1 MRLKIQFETKGKKQI
16 LPLNYQYP
24 ISAWIYKVLA
34 KADIEFTEMLHYEGY
49 VLENGKKF
57 KLFTFSKLSFPKHT
71 WRIIP
76 NSDRMEVWARKTW
89 LTVSFQLPEQIEKF
103 VTGLFKD
110 QKVFIGDK
118 ISGIEMQVANVENLG
133 QELFTGQDSQDL
145 QDYDDVVLKFKTIS
159 PIVIGYFEDGKKNEQ
174 YINPMNSEYK
184 TIFINN
190 LMDKYKATGDNNIDI
205 NKINF
210 EVTKLYTKTE
220 LQTIK
225 AFTPAET
232 KVRGYHY
239 EFSLTAPK
247 KIIEVGYNS
256 GFGSMNSV
264 GFGFCEVELNKKLKQ
279 HI

>member
-24 ISAWIYKVLA
+24 ISAWIYKVLN
-34 KADIEFTEMLHYEGY
+34 KADNKFTEMLHNEGY

-71 WRIIP
+71 WKIIP
-76 NSDRMEVWARKTW
+76 KSDRMEVWARKVW

-103 VTGLFKD
+103 VMGLFQD
-110 QKVFIGDK
+110 QQVYIGDK
-118 ISGIEMQVANVENLG
+118 ISGIEMQVVNVENLG
-133 QELFTGQDSQDL
+133 LGMFNRQDLHDL
-145 QDYDDVVLKFKTIS
+145 QDNDVTMNFRTIS
-159 PIVIGYFEDGKKNEQ
+159 PVVIGYHEEGKKNEQ
-174 YINPMNSEYK
+174 YINPMQAEYK
-184 TIFINN
+184 KIFINN
-190 LMDKYKATGDNNIDI
+190 LLDKYKATGGNDIDKNNVQ
-205 NKINF
+205 F

-220 LQTIK
+220 MQTIK

-232 KVRGYHY
+232 KVRAFHY
-239 EFSLTAPK
+239 EFSLTAPE

-264 GFGFCEVELNKKLKQ
+264 GFGFCEVVDED
-279 HI
+279 